1 MSRSLRYAV
10 CLLLILGFAMPAQA
24 ATIEVRP
31 GSQNPPPANLQ
42 NAQTGNVDSTNTAD
56 RGTLRNSCLL
66 KITSTIG
73 GSPTVT
79 VNVLGSMDNSNF
91 YNVPYA
97 LVATPETPVVTAITI
112 TTAVTTLYI
121 LRPAAP
127 WRYLK
132 LNMSANTNVTLTTD
146 VWCSL

>member
-1 MSRSLRYAV
+1 MSRNLRSV
-10 CLLLILGFAMPAQA
+10 FCLLLILGLAMPAQA
-24 ATIEVRP
+24 ATIEMRP
-31 GSQNPPPANLQ
+31 GSQNPPPVNLQ
-42 NAQTGNVDSTNTAD
+42 TAQTGNVDSTNTAD

-66 KITSTIG
+66 RITSTIG

-79 VNVLGSMDNSNF
+79 VNILGGSDGTNF

-97 LVATPETPVVTAITI
+97 LIATPETPVVTAITI

-121 LRPAAP
+121 LRPSQP

-132 LNMSANTNVTLTTD
+132 VNMSANTNVTLTSD